1 MLADSCDRTLVFCR
15 ALVLGLCPAVTL
27 GILLSALPATA
38 APGFAFLQLGAGARA
53 AALGE
58 ATTALV
64 DPQASS
70 ANPAALVTG
79 RSAAFSHTEW
89 VRDIRHEHAAST
101 WGGEGGTYA
110 FDVLL
115 SHAGDLERRVGP
127 TSQSLGEFGVYEWT
141 AGIAWAR
148 PLSERL
154 RAGISAKFARQS
166 IDAESASGG
175 AVDVGL
181 HYGAGP
187 WWIGA
192 AARNLG
198 RMSDLDREATD
209 LPLQLRLGG
218 ATVRGPL
225 LLSSDLHWTR
235 DVDTSVHMGA
245 EFRVRP
251 RLLLRAGYQSA
262 DTRDMSLGL
271 GVFTGAWRVD
281 YAYVPFGDGLGQA
294 HRVSLV
300 WSEDRPL

>member
-1 MLADSCDRTLVFCR
+1 MVGLR
-15 ALVLGLCPAVTL
+15 AAVVM
-27 GILLSALPATA
+27 GALLSALPAVA
-38 APGFAFLQLGAGARA
+38 GPGFAFLQLGAGARA
-53 AALGE
+53 AALGD

-64 DPQASS
+64 DPQAAA
-70 ANPAALVTG
+70 ANPAALLPG

-89 VRDIRHEHAAST
+89 VGDIRHEHATST
-101 WGGEGGTYA
+101 WGDEGGTYA
-110 FDVLL
+110 VDVRL

-127 TSQSLGEFGVYEWT
+127 TSRSLGEFGVYEWT
-141 AGIAWAR
+141 AGITLAR
-148 PLSERL
+148 PLGERL
-154 RAGISAKFARQS
+154 RAGMSAKFARQS

-175 AVDVGL
+175 ALDVGL

-187 WWIGA
+187 WWIGV

-225 LLSSDLHWTR
+225 LLSTDLHWTR
-235 DVDTSVHMGA
+235 DVATSLHMGA
-245 EFRVRP
+245 EFRVNP
-251 RLLLRAGYQSA
+251 RLVLRAGYQSA
-262 DTRDMSLGL
+262 DTRDVSLGL

-300 WSEDRPL
+300 WSGDGRR